1 MNYHGK
7 SGASKR
13 IIRIIAM
20 IKISKRSIN
29 LVAILFLTA
38 ILFSKIL
45 ICRMSIWTTMQN
57 LELLAWKLSELW
69 SILWF
74 GGHFVFGCHFIFSAI
89 LLFIHSVH
97 MNFHAKSGLC
107 SLKNERVMVN
117 LVFCVMPCRPSCD
130 QPMYKASWQLTT
142 SLRLDRV
149 TYISRWKL
157 LKTFF
162 ASSKF
167 LTAIFQ
173 NGDSNDS
180 DFCATWAG
188 VL

>member
-1 MNYHGK
+1 
-7 SGASKR
+7 
-13 IIRIIAM
+13 
-20 IKISKRSIN
+20 
-29 LVAILFLTA
+29 
-38 ILFSKIL
+38 
-45 ICRMSIWTTMQN
+45 MSIWTTMQN

-167 LTAIFQ
+167 LTTIFQ